1 MGAYNDMIAPGGLEH
16 IGDEFRRNWGTR
28 FVFLIL
34 SGIGET
40 GYNCRY
46 TPGGGRATGVYHDE
60 QLH

>member
-1 MGAYNDMIAPGGLEH
+1 MIAPGGLEH

-40 GYNCRY
+40 GYNGRY
-46 TPGGGRATGVYHDE
+46 TSGGGRATGVYHDE